1 MMPCIIAGIC
11 DAIQELCTTRAGNS
25 GIRKAK
31 ERLQKFASASSK
43 SDGSPL
49 YSDTVQAAA
58 KNANTMQT
66 DVSFRHLEKA
76 VLAPAVAVGPT
87 VAAVAE
93 LDRVPGLQID
103 ADATGAIGGAG
114 GASAGGGVS
123 SMSLFQED
131 ATVSRI
137 FGAVLLPTHGFSG
150 DCLAAA
156 LRSPHS
162 L

>member
-1 MMPCIIAGIC
+1 MQTDVSFRHLEKAVLAPAVAVGPTVAAVAELDRVPGLQIGGAG
-11 DAIQELCTTRAGNS
+11 G
-25 GIRKAK
+25 
-31 ERLQKFASASSK
+31 ASAGGGVSSM
-43 SDGSPL
+43 SLFQEDP
-49 YSDTVQAAA
+49 
-58 KNANTMQT
+58 NASTMQT

-93 LDRVPGLQID
+93 LDRVPGLQI
-103 ADATGAIGGAG
+103 GGAG
-114 GASAGGGVS
+114 GASAGGRVS

>member
-43 SDGSPL
+43 SNGSPL

-76 VLAPAVAVGPT
+76 VLAPAGAVGPT

-93 LDRVPGLQID
+93 LDRVPGLQI
-103 ADATGAIGGAG
+103 GGAG
-114 GASAGGGVS
+114 GASAGGRVS